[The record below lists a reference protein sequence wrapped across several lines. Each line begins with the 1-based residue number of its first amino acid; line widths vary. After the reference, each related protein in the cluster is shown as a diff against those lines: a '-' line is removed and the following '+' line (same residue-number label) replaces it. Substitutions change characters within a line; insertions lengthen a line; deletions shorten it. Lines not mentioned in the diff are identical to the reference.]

1 MAPLSRDTGGRKAF
15 GRAAFLAA
23 LSCLGAF
30 FALWTAQRLGVGRF
44 DPAAATLLSAAF
56 FAARLLT
63 MRLPQGD
70 EVYVTLM
77 VGLCG
82 IAVAGIGEVLAAS
95 AVAGLFESISRFSQS
110 QRSVAAARALDAA
123 RGTAVV
129 GLMAPWQ
136 LVLHPLIHGTQ
147 ASDLVI
153 GWVGLAGLTYVVLD
167 VLTVA
172 VQQRLSGGASP
183 LKGVAML
190 LRPLGF
196 VYLVHVAMAAVVVRL
211 YAIPGLWAFPI
222 ALLLML
228 ILQNSFNMYLR
239 IRRAYTETIGALA
252 HAAELDRPH
261 DAGHSRRVADLSVT
275 VGRRMGLS
283 GHDLEQ
289 IGYAASLHDI
299 GRIGHGD
306 YERDSAHTR
315 RGAEIVASI
324 PFLSGVAPL
333 IDWHDSADSS
343 ERPMGAVIVKTCS
356 RYDRLRAEV
365 GAHAAL
371 DTLMGED
378 WGAHPRVLRTLEE
391 VVRGQFPKSRPVL

>member
-1 MAPLSRDTGGRKAF
+1 V
-15 GRAAFLAA
+15 FLAV
-23 LSCLGAF
+23 LSFLGVSV
-30 FALWTAQRLGVGRF
+30 ALWTAQRLGAERF
-44 DPAAATLLSAAF
+44 DPVAAAWLSAAF

-82 IAVAGIGEVLAAS
+82 IALLGIGEVLVAS

-110 QRSVAAARALDAA
+110 QRSVAVARALDAVRA
-123 RGTAVV
+123 TAVV

-136 LVLHPLIHGTQ
+136 LVLHPLIRGGQT
-147 ASDLVI
+147 SDIVI
-153 GWVGLAGLTYVVLD
+153 WWVSLAGLTYAVLD

-172 VQQRLSGGASP
+172 VQQRLTGGASP

-261 DAGHSRRVADLSVT
+261 YAGHSRRVADLSVA

-289 IGYAASLHDI
+289 IGYAAALHDI

-306 YERDSAHTR
+306 YEQDSVHTK

-324 PFLSGVAPL
+324 PFLAGVAPL
-333 IDWHDSADSS
+333 IDWREQTDSADQ
-343 ERPMGAVIVKTCS
+343 PIGAAIVKTCS

-365 GAHAAL
+365 GAHLAL

-378 WGAHPRVLRTLEE
+378 RGADNRVLSILEE
-391 VVRGQFPKSRPVL
+391 VVRGQFSKSRRVL